1 MTAVALMRDVAI
13 LAAEC
18 AAAVPGDQVPNAEQG
33 WTVFPERRDFMVER
47 LRRLESA
54 PDPMLRRLRD
64 DLGPDRPSR
73 WLAVLCA
80 AVEIYPEA
88 AAAVSIIGE
97 DPRMQLV
104 TPTVFARI
112 ACVFIDLPFVEAL
125 LAAVDGGEARRA
137 GLIEVLEPFPGLPH
151 THQAL
156 RLAAGELRRLLM
168 ENADSV
174 PGAST
179 KIHRMAVAPARGVVF
194 DDRLVSGAARL
205 LAGRGALVL
214 RAASRR
220 AGRQFA
226 CDLATAL
233 DLPAHLVTIDED
245 VLAPDG
251 LARTPGAVVVLDC
264 HARLARRPT
273 ALAFLRQFERKPSPV
288 VAIVPDVV
296 EGLEWPVLD
305 VGPLGH
311 KEAVRAWRT
320 MLEDGPAAAMAASF
334 RVGTAEIGMALHE
347 ARIRRAIE
355 GDDDAMPDEAAIAE
369 RLRAQGARRMGPHVA
384 VLKPRCGL
392 SHLVV
397 PAAVRGKLDELV
409 TAYRMAHRVFGEMEV
424 VPHTSLGKGITC
436 LFSGKPGTGKT
447 FAAQCVASELGLN
460 VYRIDL
466 SQVVSKYIGETEKAL
481 AALFD
486 EAEAGHG
493 ILLFDEA
500 DALFGKR
507 SEVKDAHDR
516 YANIEVGYLLQRME
530 SFEGVAI
537 LTTNLQ
543 GNIDAAFIR
552 RLRFV
557 VEFAIP
563 DKGLR
568 RRLWE
573 RSLPGSAWRAEDLDL
588 DTLAERFALSGGNI
602 QSIGIA
608 AAHLAAA
615 CPSGRISNAHL
626 VRATARELEKTGRPC
641 SAAAFGA
648 LAPLLAEVPA

>member
-1 MTAVALMRDVAI
+1 MTAAALMRD
-13 LAAEC
+13 AAVLGADC
-18 AAAVPGDQVPNAEQG
+18 AASTPADQVPNAEQG
-33 WTVFPERRDFMVER
+33 WTVHPERRAFLVER
-47 LRRLESA
+47 LRRQENA

-64 DLGPDRPSR
+64 DLGLDRPSA
-73 WLAVLCA
+73 WLAVLCSS
-80 AVEIYPEA
+80 VEIYPEA

-97 DPRMQLV
+97 DHRVQLV
-104 TPTVFARI
+104 TPTVFARL
-112 ACVFIDLPFVEAL
+112 ACAFLDLPFVEAL
-125 LAAVDGGEARRA
+125 VVAIDGGASRRA

-156 RLAAGELRRLLM
+156 RFAAGELRALLTGSDILGTSA
-168 ENADSV
+168 ETERKV
-174 PGAST
+174 
-179 KIHRMAVAPARGVVF
+179 IAPARGVAF
-194 DDRLVSGAARL
+194 EDRLVSGTARL
-205 LAGRGALVL
+205 LAVHGTLVL

-226 CDLATAL
+226 CDLATVL
-233 DLPAHLVTIDED
+233 GVLAHVVTIDEE
-245 VLAPDG
+245 APSPDG
-251 LARTPGAVVVLDC
+251 LGRTAGTLVVLDC
-264 HARLARRPT
+264 HTRLSRRPM
-273 ALAFLRQFERKPSPV
+273 ALAWLRRFEGKPSLV

-296 EGLEWPVLD
+296 DGLEWPILD
-305 VGPLGH
+305 VGQLGH

-320 MLEDGPAAAMAASF
+320 LLEAEPAAAMAACY
-334 RVGTAEIGMALHE
+334 RVGTAEISMALQE
-347 ARIRRAIE
+347 ARVRQAID
-355 GDDDAMPDEAAIAE
+355 GNNDATPNEAAIAE
-369 RLRAQGARRMGPHVA
+369 RIRAQGARRMGPHVG
-384 VLKPRCGL
+384 VLEPRCGL

-397 PAAVRGKLDELV
+397 PGAVRGKLDEIV
-409 TAYRMAHRVFGEMEV
+409 TAYRMAHHVFVEMGV
-424 VPHTSLGKGITC
+424 IPHTSLGKGISC

-447 FAAQCVASELGLN
+447 FAAQCLASELELN
-460 VYRIDL
+460 LYRIDL

-557 VEFAIP
+557 IEFPIP
-563 DKGLR
+563 DKVLR
-568 RRLWE
+568 RQLWE
-573 RSLPGSAWRAEDLDL
+573 QSLPGPAWRAGDLDL

-602 QSIGIA
+602 QNIGIA

-615 CPSGRISNAHL
+615 CPSGRITNVHL
-626 VRATARELEKTGRPC
+626 VRATVRELEKTGRPC
-641 SAAAFGA
+641 SAPAFGT
-648 LAPLLAEVPA
+648 LAPLLAEIPA